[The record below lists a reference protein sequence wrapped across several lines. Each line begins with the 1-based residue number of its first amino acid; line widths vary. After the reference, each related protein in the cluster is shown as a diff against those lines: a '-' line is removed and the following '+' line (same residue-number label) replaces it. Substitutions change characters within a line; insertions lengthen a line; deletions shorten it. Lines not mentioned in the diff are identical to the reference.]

1 MAYQIRFTDQV
12 NKGNIIVE
20 DNTIN
25 QETSLSLPGK
35 NTTAYGTSIAENFLH
50 ILENFANSNE
60 PVNPVEGQLWYDTSA
75 GVNQLKVYDG
85 TAWGSAG
92 GLKKGLTQPDV
103 TNSVTGDLWVDT
115 DNQQLY
121 LFSGSGWVLVG
132 PDFADGLN
140 TGASPRQL
148 TGTDDQNYV
157 VLFIEV
163 EATPIV
169 IVSADRFIP
178 KTTIRG
184 FAEIKPGINITT
196 LDVKGDGIARF
207 NGPAEKAE
215 ALVVGEVTVPASNFL
230 RGDQTSIT
238 NFPLKVKNNGGIALG
253 AGSQFNLGVE
263 GEAGVIRQS
272 TSGANIDIRV
282 NDNGTTKT
290 VVRVDSS
297 TNVGIN
303 NSAPDEALDVI
314 GNIQVSDLLKVESVS
329 NSGTISDG
337 SIVTKGGIGVAKDV
351 NIGGTLK
358 VLGGTITRA
367 LTPDLNNAR
376 NLGTE
381 LVRWQ
386 NVYATTFVG
395 DVIANN
401 ISGTLAGKSQSADK
415 LASVTTFELT
425 GDIQAPSF
433 TFDGQVGGGTKT
445 FNTSV
450 SNAFISGKT
459 SVVNTQG
466 DDEILINRVSG
477 STGLFKISQRDLLS
491 AVPTTPIGA
500 IMPYAG
506 ATAPTG
512 WLICNGGEILKV
524 LYPDLFNI
532 IGFTFKD
539 ASLVSDG
546 GVEFFALPDL
556 RGRFPLGLDNMGGS
570 AAGRVDGLGASELG
584 NSGGSQEKTI
594 DVSNLPE
601 HEHDMRADNGDQF
614 YAISDVPSSPA
625 SDPDAIVY
633 DSPTGSG
640 QGQAL
645 SSSGGVLGASL
656 GEALDV
662 MNPYLSLNYIIYTGV
677 N

>member
-12 NKGNIIVE
+12 NKGNIVVE

-25 QETSLSLPGK
+25 QETSLSIPGK
-35 NTTAYGTSIAENFLH
+35 NTTAYGTAIAENFLH
-50 ILENFANSNE
+50 ILENFANGNE
-60 PVNPVEGQLWYDTSA
+60 PSSPVEGQLWYDTSA

-85 TAWGSAG
+85 TSWGSAG

-148 TGTDDQNYV
+148 VGTDDQTYV

-163 EATPIV
+163 EAAPIV

-184 FAEIKPGINITT
+184 FSEVKPGINITSI
-196 LDVKGDGIARF
+196 DVKGDGVARF

-230 RGDQTSIT
+230 RGDQISIT

-272 TSGANIDIRV
+272 TSGANIDLRV

-290 VVRVDSS
+290 VIRVDSS

-303 NSAPDEALDVI
+303 NSAPDEALDVT
-314 GNIQVSDLLKVESVS
+314 GNIQVSNLLKVESVA
-329 NSGTISDG
+329 NSGNISEG
-337 SIVTKGGIGVAKDV
+337 SIVAKGGVGIAKDT

-358 VLGGTITRA
+358 VLGGTVTRN
-367 LTPDLNNAR
+367 LEPDLNNAR
-376 NLGTE
+376 NLGSE

-386 NVYATTFVG
+386 NVYATTFIG

-401 ISGTLAGKSQSADK
+401 ISGTLAGKSQSSDK
-415 LASVTTFELT
+415 LASTTTFELT

-433 TFDGQVGGGTKT
+433 VFDGQVGGGTKT

-450 SNAFISGKT
+450 SNAFISGKS
-459 SVVNTQG
+459 SVINTQG
-466 DDEILINRVSG
+466 DDEILINRVTG
-477 STGLFKISQRDLLS
+477 TTGLFKISQRDLLS
-491 AVPTTPIGA
+491 AVPTTPVGA
-500 IMPYAG
+500 IMPYGG
-506 ATAPTG
+506 ANAPTG
-512 WLICNGGEILKV
+512 WLLCTGGEILKV

-539 ASLVSDG
+539 APLVSDG

-556 RGRFPLGLDNMGGS
+556 RGRFALGLDNMGNV
-570 AAGRVDGLGASELG
+570 AAGRVSGLGASELG
-584 NSGGSQEKTI
+584 NSGGTEEKTI
-594 DVSNLPE
+594 STDNLPE
-601 HEHDMRADNGDQF
+601 HEHDMRAPNGDQF
-614 YAISDVPSSPA
+614 YAISDVPNSPSSDA
-625 SDPDAIVY
+625 DAIVY
-633 DSPTGSG
+633 DAPTGSG
-640 QGQAL
+640 QGQAFGT
-645 SSSGGVLGASL
+645 SGGILAPSTGDP
-656 GEALDV
+656 LDV

-677 N
+677 S